1 LFYLILSIL
10 SAALLAVAMRLSE
23 GKINS
28 KLSMLAINYLACMI
42 VGVGYMG
49 ADHLIPSGEGVVPM
63 LGMGLI
69 NGIFYAW
76 GLVMNQKNTSLNGV
90 VLTSVFSKMGGL
102 LIPLAVSIV
111 LFREDPT
118 LVQILG
124 FVISTVAIVM
134 ICQRGEESGSGK
146 IYIGALVMLFA
157 ADGFGG
163 IMAKVFREMGNPLL
177 GDHFLF
183 LTFLTAFVICIVIVA
198 VKKEQPGKNELFY
211 GILIGV
217 PNFMQARF
225 QLLALETIPA
235 VVVYPVRSVGTI
247 LVITLAGVLMFREK
261 LNKKQLAA
269 LAAILVSL
277 VLLNV

>member
-1 LFYLILSIL
+1 
-10 SAALLAVAMRLSE
+10 MRLSE

-157 ADGFGG
+157 ADGFDYRLYFCIDRGTLFKSNCRTVVLRYFPAWVFPQGG
-163 IMAKVFREMGNPLL
+163 TASPEHSRSLSTFIFMPL
-177 GDHFLF
+177 
-183 LTFLTAFVICIVIVA
+183 T
-198 VKKEQPGKNELFY
+198 ELLSTLQVPFY
-211 GILIGV
+211 
-217 PNFMQARF
+217 
-225 QLLALETIPA
+225 
-235 VVVYPVRSVGTI
+235 
-247 LVITLAGVLMFREK
+247 
-261 LNKKQLAA
+261 
-269 LAAILVSL
+269 
-277 VLLNV
+277 